1 MDSMHPD
8 PAPAPPPSLGD
19 LQAQVS
25 RLEASHKAKGLPLSG
40 RIIHVMHHLPVEIVR
55 IVPAESLE
63 AGGMLSPPMTPEFK
77 PEDVEATVESA
88 DAKWRIH
95 SRTAHPALVSG
106 IKSLSDTHEQ
116 VLVAW
121 TGEVLLQPDTNA
133 SPVQSSTATFSSI
146 AQNLLAPF
154 SNDMTTVTPPQSEGP
169 LMVFGGEFNEQE
181 QRDVETELDRFAEV
195 ETKLEKGEGKLKY
208 VPVFLPPDVSKGHY
222 EGFCKK
228 TLWPLFHYLLWLDS
242 TATVPSPDP
251 SWLAYHKTNQ
261 MFAQRVAEVYQPGDL
276 IVCHDYHLLLAPK
289 MIREALGQVSHP
301 NGGWGSAHPSP
312 AAQHA
317 NKRFD
322 FDQSNSQQSTPT
334 AATAKSDKSKTE
346 KMGGF
351 LSNVGS
357 ALGQHLTVGNNG
369 NGAAHSPVEI
379 MIGMFMHTPWP
390 SSEIFRCL
398 PTRREILD
406 GMLGANLVSFQTY
419 SYSRHFVSTCIRVC
433 GYESSPGGVEANG
446 QVTAVGYCPIGLD
459 VKRVVHDRDQPG
471 VIPKAEAL
479 RQLYKDKKIIVGREK
494 LDVAKGV
501 YNKLQAFEKFLQVYP
516 EWRNKVVLIQVT
528 TPALSESPKL
538 ERMTAELVS
547 HINGTYGSLD
557 FTPVHHYHQALEKDE
572 YFGLLSVADLALIT
586 SLRDG
591 MNTTSMEFILC
602 QDKTN
607 KSPLVI
613 SEFMG
618 TVAAFQSA
626 LQINPH
632 DLLGVAHAINK
643 GLSMEEAEKEERHN
657 ALLDSVLGHT
667 SNTWAATILKQLL
680 ENVGGEHTA
689 HQTPALDITK
699 FAQAYKNSK
708 KRLLLFDYD
717 GTLTP
722 IVKVPSHAVPTER
735 TLAAIS
741 TLANDPNNV
750 VYLISG
756 RDGDF
761 LEEHWGHVEKLGM
774 SAEHGSFVKRP
785 GDEDF
790 TNMTESL
797 DMSWMSEVEEIFRY
811 YTERTTGS
819 TIEVKKASITW
830 HYRNSDPDF
839 GEFQCKQCLD
849 LLESSLAPRRPIEVL
864 VGKKNLEVRPL
875 AVNKGEI
882 VKRLMYENPD
892 ADLVFCAGDDK
903 TDEDMFRALRT
914 VFPPGGITDGPVV
927 MKPPVAVTSTLE
939 PEEVAEL
946 EDVELSIRPDE
957 IFSTTVGPPAKKT
970 LAGWHVTCPEEV
982 VEALETVL
990 EGVTVQ

>member
-8 PAPAPPPSLGD
+8 PTPGIPPSLPD
-19 LQAQVS
+19 LKTQVA
-25 RLEASHKAKGLPLSG
+25 RLEASHKEKGLPLSG

-55 IVPAESLE
+55 VVPADALE
-63 AGGMLSPPMTPEFK
+63 AAGSGVLSPPMTPEFK
-77 PEDVEATVESA
+77 PEDAETTVES
-88 DAKWRIH
+88 AKWRIH
-95 SRTAHPALVSG
+95 ARTAHPALVSG
-106 IKSLSDTHEQ
+106 IKSLSDTHDQ

-121 TGEVLLQPDTNA
+121 TGEVLIQPD
-133 SPVQSSTATFSSI
+133 STASSQAPSNKGTFPSI
-146 AQNLLAPF
+146 ADTLAAPF
-154 SNDMTTVTPPQSEGP
+154 SGATEAPPPPQDGP
-169 LMVFGGEFNEQE
+169 LMVFGGEFNDTDRKELKS
-181 QRDVETELDRFAEV
+181 ELDRFSQAESGKDTS
-195 ETKLEKGEGKLKY
+195 EKLQY
-208 VPVFLPPDVSKGHY
+208 IPVFLPPDVSKGHY

-251 SWLAYHKTNQ
+251 SWLAYEKTNQ
-261 MFAQRVAEVYQPGDL
+261 TFAHAVAEVYRPGDL
-276 IVCHDYHLLLAPK
+276 IICHDYHLLLAPK
-289 MIREALGQVSHP
+289 MIREALGQ
-301 NGGWGSAHPSP
+301 
-312 AAQHA
+312 
-317 NKRFD
+317 
-322 FDQSNSQQSTPT
+322 PT
-334 AATAKSDKSKTE
+334 
-346 KMGGF
+346 
-351 LSNVGS
+351 
-357 ALGQHLTVGNNG
+357 
-369 NGAAHSPVEI
+369 EI

-398 PTRREILD
+398 PKRKEILD

-433 GYESSPGGVEANG
+433 GYESTPGGVDANG
-446 QVTAVGYCPIGLD
+446 QVTAVGYCPIGID
-459 VKRVVHDRDQPG
+459 IKRVIHDRDQAG
-471 VIPKAEAL
+471 VIPKMQAL
-479 RQLYKDKKIIVGREK
+479 RALYKDKKIIVGREK

-547 HINGTYGSLD
+547 QINGTYGSLD

-602 QDKTN
+602 QDKTA
-607 KSPLVI
+607 KSPLVL

-618 TVAAFQSA
+618 TAPSFASA

-643 GLSMEEAEKEERHN
+643 GLGMGEQEKVERHAN
-657 ALLDSVLGHT
+657 LLEGVLGHT
-667 SNTWAATILKQLL
+667 SHTWAATILKQLL

-689 HQTPALDITK
+689 HQTPALDLAK
-699 FAQAYKNSK
+699 FVDGYKKAK

-722 IVKVPSHAVPTER
+722 IVKVPAHAVPTEQTR
-735 TLAAIS
+735 NAIAALAE
-741 TLANDPNNV
+741 DPKNV

-761 LEEHWGHVEKLGM
+761 LEEHWGHLERLGM
-774 SAEHGSFVKRP
+774 SAEHGSFVKQP
-785 GDEDF
+785 GEDGF
-790 TNMTESL
+790 INMTESL
-797 DMSWMSEVEEIFRY
+797 DMSWMSEVEEIFKY
-811 YTERTTGS
+811 YTEASLLASTTGS

-839 GEFQCKQCLD
+839 GDFQCKQCLD

-882 VKRLMYENPD
+882 VRRLMYENPD
-892 ADLVFCAGDDK
+892 ADLIFCAGDDK

-914 VFPPGGITDGPVV
+914 IFPPGGIVDNKVV

-939 PEEVAEL
+939 PEDVAEL
-946 EDVELSIRPDE
+946 PDVELSIRPNE
-957 IFSTTVGPPAKKT
+957 VFAIAVGPPAKKT
-970 LAGWHVTCPEEV
+970 LANWHVTCPEEV
-982 VEALETVL
+982 VEALETILDENVI
-990 EGVTVQ
+990 GISSV

>member
-8 PAPAPPPSLGD
+8 PAPAPPPSLED
-19 LQAQVS
+19 IKAQVS
-25 RLEASHKAKGLPLSG
+25 RLEAAHKQKGLPLSG

-77 PEDVEATVESA
+77 PEDVEAKVESA

-95 SRTAHPALVSG
+95 ARTAHPALVSG
-106 IKSLSDTHEQ
+106 IKSLSDTHDQ
-116 VLVAW
+116 ILVAW

-133 SPVQSSTATFSSI
+133 SPQPTSQATFPSI

-154 SNDMTTVTPPQSEGP
+154 SNQHETPSPTSPSMPAPPNESP
-169 LMVFGGEFNEQE
+169 LMVFGGEFNDQE
-181 QRDVETELDRFAEV
+181 KKDVEKELERFTEV
-195 ETKLEKGEGKLKY
+195 EQKFEEGGRLKY
-208 VPVFLPPDVSKGHY
+208 LPVFLPPDVSKGHY

-261 MFAQRVAEVYQPGDL
+261 MFAQRVAEVYRPGDL
-276 IVCHDYHLLLAPK
+276 IICHDYHLLLAPK
-289 MIREALGQVSHP
+289 MIREALGQVFHP
-301 NGGWGSAHPSP
+301 NAGWGTAHPSP
-312 AAQHA
+312 AAHHA

-322 FDQSNSQQSTPT
+322 WDQSQQATPT
-334 AATAKSDKSKTE
+334 NNNNNDKSKTE
-346 KMGGF
+346 KLGGF

-357 ALGQHLTVGNNG
+357 ALGQHLSVGG
-369 NGAAHSPVEI
+369 EHAAPVEV

-433 GYESSPGGVEANG
+433 GYESTPGGVDANG

-459 VKRVVHDRDQPG
+459 VKRVIHDRELPG
-471 VIPKAEAL
+471 VIPKMEAL

-516 EWRNKVVLIQVT
+516 EWRGKVVLIQVT

-607 KSPLVI
+607 KSPLVL

-618 TVAAFQSA
+618 TVASFQSA

-643 GLSMEEAEKEERHN
+643 GLNMPQSEKDDRHEN
-657 ALLDSVLGHT
+657 LLNSVLGHT
-667 SNTWAATILKQLL
+667 SYTWAATILKQLL

-689 HQTPALDITK
+689 HQTPALDVNK
-699 FAQAYKNSK
+699 FSAAYKGAK
-708 KRLLLFDYD
+708 KRLMLFDYD

-735 TLAAIS
+735 TLTAIS
-741 TLANDPNNV
+741 TLAQDPKNV

-761 LEEHWGHVEKLGM
+761 LEEHWGHVENLGM
-774 SAEHGSFVKRP
+774 SAEHGSFVKQP
-785 GDEDF
+785 GDEEF
-790 TNMTESL
+790 TNMTEAL
-797 DMSWMSEVEEIFRY
+797 DMSWMSEVEEIFKY
-811 YTERTTGS
+811 YTERTTGA

-892 ADLVFCAGDDK
+892 ADLIFCAGDDK
-903 TDEDMFRALRT
+903 TDEDMFRSLRT
-914 VFPPGGITDGPVV
+914 VFPPGGVHTSDPII
-927 MKPPVAVTSTLE
+927 MKPPVAVTSTLD

-946 EDVELSIRPDE
+946 KDVELHIRPDE
-957 IFSTTVGPPAKKT
+957 IFATTVGPPAKKT

-982 VEALETVL
+982 VEALETLL
-990 EGVTVQ
+990 EMQ